1 MPATVQLPT
10 QMVVHKTFS
19 RGGRVKITVE
29 QPPTQPA
36 LQPDRL
42 EAENENLR
50 SAPWLLMRPPRLL
63 PSTVILLFPDLL
75 CDVPVAT
82 GGR

>member
-1 MPATVQLPT
+1 MSLTLCQQRSNCLT

-42 EAENENLR
+42 QAENENLR
-50 SAPWLLMRPPRLL
+50 
-63 PSTVILLFPDLL
+63 
-75 CDVPVAT
+75 
-82 GGR
+82 

>member
-1 MPATVQLPT
+1 MVLFFFWDQELLPSEFNRRVRT
-10 QMVVHKTFS
+10 DTHMVVHKTFS

-42 EAENENLR
+42 QAENENLR
-50 SAPWLLMRPPRLL
+50 
-63 PSTVILLFPDLL
+63 
-75 CDVPVAT
+75 
-82 GGR
+82 